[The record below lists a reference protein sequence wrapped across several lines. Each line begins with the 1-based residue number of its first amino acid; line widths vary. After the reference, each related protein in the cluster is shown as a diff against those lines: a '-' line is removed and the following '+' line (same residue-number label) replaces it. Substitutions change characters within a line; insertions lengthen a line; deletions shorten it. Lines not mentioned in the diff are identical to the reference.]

1 MAGNLLAGRQVW
13 QAMAKHGALELAQK
27 ELEMQVERLQSVSF
41 TATLLLGSAYES
53 LVHLEVDHETVP
65 MYVYQTYYCSA
76 SAVVALSLYVVCTSI
91 FACVFGHR
99 LALQGPQGSHDV
111 AVETLR
117 HESVLI
123 FVAFGLSLVSMI
135 VCACAMAVI
144 AFGPGAAAACA
155 VFMTSL
161 LAQAWRLCV
170 LTSELK
176 ANHRFLQQSWHVKTK
191 EGADFDL
198 AKTVLTYFTIRVST
212 RDRSHG

>member
-99 LALQGPQGSHDV
+99 LALQGPQG
-111 AVETLR
+111 
-117 HESVLI
+117 
-123 FVAFGLSLVSMI
+123 
-135 VCACAMAVI
+135 
-144 AFGPGAAAACA
+144 
-155 VFMTSL
+155 
-161 LAQAWRLCV
+161 
-170 LTSELK
+170 
-176 ANHRFLQQSWHVKTK
+176 
-191 EGADFDL
+191 
-198 AKTVLTYFTIRVST
+198 
-212 RDRSHG
+212 

>member
-1 MAGNLLAGRQVW
+1 MLAADKDRLVARLKQN
-13 QAMAKHGALELAQK
+13 ALTLRQK
-27 ELEMQVERLQSVSF
+27 ELEYYVERYSNITTQASILAGF
-41 TATLLLGSAYES
+41 AFDS
-53 LVHLEVDHETVP
+53 LVELDITEAME
-65 MYVYQTYYCSA
+65 QTLTDRGLHWMQTAYYISA
-76 SAVVALSLYVVCTSI
+76 SMTMAFALYTLCVSA
-91 FACVFGHR
+91 FATVYGHR

-198 AKTVLTYFTIRVST
+198 AKTVLT
-212 RDRSHG
+212 